1 SSRFRRAFNSHLTQ
15 WRTRAKNPAVA
26 CAPGRAVSSSGS
38 LQRKVCI
45 LPARRLASSFSL
57 NLLGAAADINYVTS
71 RTPRT
76 PPTEAVRVSEVLAA
90 LSFALDLTEGEP
102 MGHSL
107 RTCLIGMELADRLS
121 LSLQDRR
128 DLYYA
133 MMLKDVGCSSSSAR
147 VHELFGGD
155 DRLAQHWLK
164 LVDWGNTLKAARF
177 GLKHFVR
184 GDSLGERARR
194 VAMLARAGA
203 SVATELVE
211 MRSTRGA
218 SIVRRLGR

>member
-1 SSRFRRAFNSHLTQ
+1 M
-15 WRTRAKNPAVA
+15 
-26 CAPGRAVSSSGS
+26 
-38 LQRKVCI
+38 
-45 LPARRLASSFSL
+45 
-57 NLLGAAADINYVTS
+57 TS

-133 MMLKDVGCSSSSAR
+133 SAIGTEPR
-147 VHELFGGD
+147 FADIIIE
-155 DRLAQHWLK
+155 Q
-164 LVDWGNTLKAARF
+164 AAAF
-177 GLKHFVR
+177 
-184 GDSLGERARR
+184 DA
-194 VAMLARAGA
+194 AGA
-203 SVATELVE
+203 
-211 MRSTRGA
+211 
-218 SIVRRLGR
+218 